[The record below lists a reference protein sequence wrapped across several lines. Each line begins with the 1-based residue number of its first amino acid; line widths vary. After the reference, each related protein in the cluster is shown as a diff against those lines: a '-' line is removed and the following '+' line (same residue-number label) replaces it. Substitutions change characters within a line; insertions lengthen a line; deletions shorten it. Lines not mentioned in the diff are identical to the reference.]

1 MDVCI
6 APQFRQPEKLPS
18 TVVVQEVKKFEELI
32 TDDFPS
38 PPYKPIPL
46 SEVELWDVVTT
57 SPNSKSGYEVRE
69 HKGGYIVAICL
80 YNVPLPKRVGEEFT
94 FSDKVYLVEKGDIS
108 LAA

>member
-1 MDVCI
+1 M
-6 APQFRQPEKLPS
+6 
-18 TVVVQEVKKFEELI
+18 QEVKKFEELI